1 MRAMILAGLAGLTV
15 LFLLFVACGG
25 EETPTPGP
33 AEIDTEGP
41 TPTVAPTTPPPTVD
55 IQGAIDLAVAQAIRA
70 AVASVPPVPPV
81 QVPTAVP
88 NSAEPS
94 IPEPEATATPEP
106 TPTPRPTPTA
116 LVKFRPVS
124 PPAPEEE
131 TNSSLDI
138 LRYSSTP
145 TIKDFTLT
153 LNATFENRP
162 DLIPDVIQVWEAK
175 ENFIDGAECGT
186 ERPIIF
192 IRAGLGASRVPAYT
206 EYIWDYCIDDLHH
219 ALKQRVPWVDA
230 TSWSI
235 KLRGIK
241 YVWEPRIYD
250 FHISADIIRAH
261 SGWQAEAT
269 GYIIMVWDGDKLISR
284 VWVPIED

>member
-1 MRAMILAGLAGLTV
+1 MRAMILAS

-70 AVASVPPVPPV
+70 AVSSVVPT
-81 QVPTAVP
+81 QVPAAVSNP
-88 NSAEPS
+88 VEPS
-94 IPEPEATATPEP
+94 TPEPESTATPEA
-106 TPTPRPTPTA
+106 TLAPTPRPTPTP

-124 PPAPEEE
+124 PPAPLEE

-153 LNATFENRP
+153 LNATFENQP

-175 ENFIDGAECGT
+175 EQFIDGAECGS

-206 EYIWDYCIDDLHH
+206 EYIWDYCIDEFHQ
-219 ALKQRVPWVDA
+219 AISQRVPWVDA

-235 KLRGIK
+235 NLRGIK

-250 FHISADIIRAH
+250 FHISADILRAD

-269 GYIIMVWDGDKLISR
+269 GYIIMVWDGGKLISK
-284 VWVPIED
+284 VWVPIDED